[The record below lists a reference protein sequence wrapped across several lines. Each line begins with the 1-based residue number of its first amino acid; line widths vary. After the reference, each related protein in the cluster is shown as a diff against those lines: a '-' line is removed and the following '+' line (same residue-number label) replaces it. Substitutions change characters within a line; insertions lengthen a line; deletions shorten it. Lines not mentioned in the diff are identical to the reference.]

1 MSFPSTNPP
10 ISSYS
15 TSTQAPPPVGPQQI
29 ISEVPPSFWGTVRFN
44 DFMTPN
50 PYMRKQV
57 VVGGASM
64 NPYTTQYPAQATE
77 LALRT
82 IPPNMWAQANTLR
95 PE

>member
-1 MSFPSTNPP
+1 MNLQPSNPP
-10 ISSYS
+10 LGTYS
-15 TSTQAPPPVGPQQI
+15 TAQPPTPPPGPQQI
-29 ISEVPPSFWGTVRFN
+29 VSEVPPSFWGALRFN

-50 PYMRKQV
+50 PYIRKQV

-64 NPYTTQYPAQATE
+64 NPYTGQYPPQATE
-77 LALRT
+77 LTLRT